1 MGRGIKSYSFCILTE
16 SLYGSGVPESLRCCS
31 PKMLFVFT
39 FCETDDCIDYMN
51 CCFVLY
57 LTIVLVCDRSKGWS
71 TGSSVLWDGF
81 FVTRFFFVCFVF
93 LVHSMHAMQGINNN
107 YRQPFECV

>member
-1 MGRGIKSYSFCILTE
+1 MDLE
-16 SLYGSGVPESLRCCS
+16 SRSLSSCS

-57 LTIVLVCDRSKGWS
+57 LTHCFGLRSQQGMEHRIERALGRIFCDS
-71 TGSSVLWDGF
+71 
-81 FVTRFFFVCFVF
+81 FFFCLFCVF
-93 LVHSMHAMQGINNN
+93 GAFDARNARN
-107 YRQPFECV
+107 